1 MAETTLLLNGFNI
14 IGDART
20 NSNASN
26 GGEFMIHD
34 GQAVF
39 EANDIIVLHVSN
51 ANPDGS
57 LNNNSIVTGITVYE
71 HATDYYY
78 GVPKFTY
85 TATGGVGD
93 IDVGRRS
100 MGDRYLEFDA
110 DGLTSS
116 DAGAPAL
123 GELSIVAG
131 MDILAELEAT
141 NGPIEVPTNES
152 LDLNGDGT
160 ITGDEAGDGIFSSNV
175 NAMTVL
181 CFVRGTLIET
191 PDGPRYIETLREGD
205 LVNTLD
211 NGAQPLRWI
220 GARRCDGRGKNAP
233 IRIRAGALGNI
244 RDLWVSPNHRMLVS
258 GAHAELLFGHGEVL
272 VAAKHLTN
280 DATIRQVAKPE
291 VEYYHFMFDTHQI
304 VFAEGCPSE
313 SLFPGQQSLQTVTD
327 AARAEIIELFPELAH
342 ADCIGDLS
350 RYELRRFE
358 AEALRLIA

>member
-1 MAETTLLLNGFNI
+1 MTETTLLLNGFNI
-14 IGDART
+14 IGDANT

-34 GQAVF
+34 GQSVF
-39 EANDIIVLHVSN
+39 EDNDIIVLHVAN
-51 ANPDGS
+51 TNPDGS
-57 LNNNSIVTGITVYE
+57 LTADSYVTAITVYE

-78 GVPKFTY
+78 DVPKYTY
-85 TATGGVGD
+85 TDTDGAGD

-110 DGLTSS
+110 SGLTST
-116 DAGAPAL
+116 DADAPAL

-131 MDILAELEAT
+131 MNILETLAT
-141 NGPIEVPTNES
+141 TTGPIEVPTNEA
-152 LDLNGDGT
+152 LDLNGDGV
-160 ITGDEAGDGIFSSNV
+160 ISPDEAGDGIFSSNV

-191 PDGPRYIETLREGD
+191 PDGPRYIESLAEGD

-211 NGAQPLRWI
+211 HGPQPLRWI
-220 GARRCDGRGKNAP
+220 GARRCDARGKNAP
-233 IRIRAGALGNI
+233 IRIKAGALGNI

-272 VAAKHLTN
+272 VAAKHLVN
-280 DATIRQVAKPE
+280 DATIRQIPRAQ

-327 AARAEIIELFPELAH
+327 EARAEIIELFPELEH
-342 ADCIGDLS
+342 AECIGNLS

-358 AEALRLIA
+358 AEALRLSA